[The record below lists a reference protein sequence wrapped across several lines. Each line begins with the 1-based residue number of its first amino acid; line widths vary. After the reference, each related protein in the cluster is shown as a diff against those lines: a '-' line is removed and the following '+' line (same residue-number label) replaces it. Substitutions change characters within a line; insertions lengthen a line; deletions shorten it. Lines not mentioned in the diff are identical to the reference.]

1 MVHFYLFENEQY
13 DEDLL
18 CAENAVVLET
28 RLERLGG
35 VIKLHGAIRESSC
48 EHTERTPLAALTER
62 APGNGGKPLIHCQ
75 GPDRFHRF
83 ARLTCCD

>member
-35 VIKLHGAIRESSC
+35 VPKLHGAIRESSR
-48 EHTERTPLAALTER
+48 EHTESTPDAS
-62 APGNGGKPLIHCQ
+62 
-75 GPDRFHRF
+75 
-83 ARLTCCD
+83 